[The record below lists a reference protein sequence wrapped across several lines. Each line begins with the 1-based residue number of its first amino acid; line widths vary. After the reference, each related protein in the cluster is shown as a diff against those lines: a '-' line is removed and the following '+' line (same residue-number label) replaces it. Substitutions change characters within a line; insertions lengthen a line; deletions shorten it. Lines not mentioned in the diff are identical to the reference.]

1 MKNSL
6 LRMVFPV
13 AVLLLTAGCGRPH
26 FISDESIRRE
36 VDSVL
41 NARAETFG
49 PAWESLYAPEGKL
62 TAEEKE
68 ALDFLYAYMP
78 TADIT
83 DYPTA
88 LHLENVRAAFRARKE
103 MGWNGGS
110 NFILVMEMLVNGVKV
125 VLLFLQ
131 INDNKSIF

>member
-26 FISDESIRRE
+26 FISDESFRRE

-49 PAWESLYAPEGKL
+49 PAWESLYVPEGKL

-68 ALDFLYAYMP
+68 SARLPLRLYA
-78 TADIT
+78 DGR
-83 DYPTA
+83 
-88 LHLENVRAAFRARKE
+88 H
-103 MGWNGGS
+103 NGLS
-110 NFILVMEMLVNGVKV
+110 PFFM
-125 VLLFLQ
+125 
-131 INDNKSIF
+131 NKSSLAIDLQS

>member
-49 PAWESLYAPEGKL
+49 PAWESLYVPEGKL

-83 DYPTA
+83 DYPHY
-88 LHLENVRAAFRARKE
+88 L
-103 MGWNGGS
+103 
-110 NFILVMEMLVNGVKV
+110 
-125 VLLFLQ
+125 
-131 INDNKSIF
+131 